1 MISVSLCM
9 IVKNEERVLA
19 RCLDSFAPLV
29 DEIVIVDTGS
39 TDSTKAVA
47 ARYTDKIYDF
57 SWIGDFAA
65 ARNFAFSKTTCD
77 YIYSADADEMIDEEN
92 AKLFMALKEAMDPQI
107 EMVQMW
113 YVNRHDL
120 RTTDNFEK
128 DLRPKLFKRLRS
140 FVWIDPVHESVRL
153 DPLVFD
159 SDIEI
164 LHLPESSHSG
174 RDFKIFVNRLK
185 AGDKLSAK
193 LMHMY
198 ATELFL
204 AGTDSDFYEAAPFF
218 ENRIYDAVCDED
230 GRMEAYCVL
239 TRAARLKGD
248 VNAFFKWSLKNISIK
263 PCAEICC
270 ELGQYYFAAGDYE
283 EASVWFINAHH
294 ETEAI
299 LKADTAGR
307 EPVSMLAACYEKMAG
322 EHPEMKDTFLNMAVS
337 YKAMLNEMKNLVS
350 S

>member
-9 IVKNEERVLA
+9 IVKNEESVLA

-39 TDSTKAVA
+39 TDSTKDIA

-65 ARNFAFSKTTCD
+65 ARNFAFSKTNCD
-77 YIYSADADEMIDEEN
+77 YIYSADADECIDEEN
-92 AKLFMALKEAMDPQI
+92 AKKFMALKEVMDEQV

-113 YVNRHDL
+113 YVNRHEH
-120 RTTDNFEK
+120 RTTDNYEK

-164 LHLPESSHSG
+164 LHMPQGLHSG
-174 RDFKIFVNRLK
+174 RDFAIF
-185 AGDKLSAK
+185 ADKLSKGERLSDK

-198 ATELFL
+198 AQELFL
-204 AGTDSDFYEAAPFF
+204 SGADADFIQAAPFF
-218 ENRIYDAVCDED
+218 ENLIYDASCGEDE
-230 GRMEAYCVL
+230 RMEAYCVL
-239 TRAARLKGD
+239 ARAARIRKD
-248 VNAFFKWSLKNISIK
+248 TDAFFKWALKNISIK
-263 PCAEICC
+263 PCAEMCC
-270 ELGQYYFAAGDYE
+270 EIGHYYYEAGDPE
-283 EASVWFINAHH
+283 EASVWFINAHQ
-294 ETEAI
+294 ETEAV
-299 LKADTAGR
+299 LKADATGK
-307 EPVSMLAACYEKMAG
+307 EPLGMLAKCYERLAK
-322 EHPEMKDTFLNMAVS
+322 EHPEMKDAFLKMAVS
-337 YKAMLNEMKNLVS
+337 YKAML
-350 S
+350 

>member
-1 MISVSLCM
+1 M

-39 TDSTKAVA
+39 TDGTKAVA

-65 ARNFAFSKTTCD
+65 ARNFAFSKTSCD

-92 AKLFMALKEAMDPQI
+92 AKLFLALKEVMDPQV

-113 YVNRHDL
+113 YVNRHGL
-120 RTTDNFEK
+120 RTTDNYEK

-153 DPLVFD
+153 EPLVFD

-164 LHLPESSHSG
+164 IHLPEASHSG
-174 RDFKIFVNRLK
+174 RDFGIFINRLK
-185 AGDKLSAK
+185 AGDKLSDK

-204 AGTDSDFYEAAPFF
+204 AGTDRDFKEAAPFF
-218 ENRIYDAVCDED
+218 ETRIYDAACDED

-239 TRAARLKGD
+239 AHTARVSAD
-248 VNAFFKWSLKNISIK
+248 VNAFFKWCLKNISIK
-263 PCAEICC
+263 PCSEICC
-270 ELGQYYFAAGDYE
+270 ELGHYYFDAKDYE
-283 EASVWFINAHH
+283 EASIWFINAHQ
-294 ETEAI
+294 ETGAI
-299 LKADTAGR
+299 LKAECAGK
-307 EPVSMLAACYEKMAG
+307 EPVEMLAACYEKLAG
-322 EHPEMKDTFLNMAVS
+322 EHPEMKESLLEMAIS
-337 YKAMLNEMKNLVS
+337 YKAMLKC
-350 S
+350 